1 MTPEEGSA
9 HVVSPAIA
17 DDDLVFR
24 EYLSNEPP
32 TLGRRM
38 IRSHATVI
46 QSSSAKARPIM
57 FHIVPKRGHREIESR
72 RLAQSHLIALEEL
85 LDPYKQYLIDLFF
98 AKVNIC
104 FPIFDEEMFRRTY
117 TTNKESMSP
126 SLLCHLYGNS
136 LTYWRSSPRL
146 HTQPCPEQRSAWL
159 QAEDAM
165 NAEWRCTSG
174 ISTIISIIL
183 NLCGRPSSHHLGEQ
197 ERELWMRTTPSRI
210 RPTANE
216 LWPCVLSLAISV
228 KLREMSR
235 SQRIRFR
242 SFETLAD
249 PLHPSLLGNGAM
261 LGMAV
266 ALANSFG
273 LNRDPSHW
281 NLSPSE
287 KRFRI
292 RIWWL
297 LVIYDV
303 WSSLAYG
310 TPPHIHPSQCDVPTP
325 AAEDI
330 FGTSAASD
338 RMTAA
343 ECFVA
348 LITLTQVLGHCLE
361 HVYKL
366 DSFVTDTDL
375 HPDLDS
381 LLVTWEDSLPTDELR
396 RSVLRG
402 TRLNAPGTAN
412 LRLAYLSVRLLICRS
427 RLNHV
432 NSSKDD
438 IDSHHN
444 IQARRVCEDIVHL
457 VQELDEACLADF
469 WIPLNAHALTSATTF
484 LMRTA
489 LRSKGSVRNPS
500 LKLARTMIDTLQ
512 WYRRQYEWDMAEN
525 CIANCSDILDKIELV
540 CNAVDQYPAE
550 LDLSFLE
557 GFDFAA
563 IDTYQC

>member
-1 MTPEEGSA
+1 MSDYSGRANMSTDSGVRSASTTEDAIMTPEEGSA

-17 DDDLVFR
+17 DDDLVFQ

-46 QSSSAKARPIM
+46 QPSSAKARPIM
-57 FHIVPKRGHREIESR
+57 FHIVPKRGQREIESR

-85 LDPYKQYLIDLFF
+85 LDPYHQDLIDLFF

-136 LTYWRSSPRL
+136 LTYWESSPRL

-183 NLCGRPSSHHLGEQ
+183 NLCGRPSSHHLG
-197 ERELWMRTTPSRI
+197 
-210 RPTANE
+210 
-216 LWPCVLSLAISV
+216 
-228 KLREMSR
+228 
-235 SQRIRFR
+235 
-242 SFETLAD
+242 
-249 PLHPSLLGNGAM
+249 NGAM

-273 LNRDPSHW
+273 LNRDPSYW

-310 TPPHIHPSQCDVPTP
+310 TPPHIHHSQCDVPTP
-325 AAEDI
+325 VAEDI

-338 RMTAA
+338 RMAAA

-348 LITLTQVLGHCLE
+348 LINLTQVLSHCLE

-366 DSFVTDTDL
+366 DSFVTDTDH

-381 LLVTWEDSLPTDELR
+381 LVVTWEDSLPTDELR

-427 RLNHV
+427 RLNHD

-500 LKLARTMIDTLQ
+500 LKLARTMIDTLR